1 MLRQPVDKSVVKLW
15 KECPEC
21 RKDWPLAIPLVA
33 WRRTFLGRLHVG
45 RVQVKSKTPFPTL
58 NPL

>member
-33 WRRTFLGRLHVG
+33 WRRTFLGRLHAACVP
-45 RVQVKSKTPFPTL
+45 VK
-58 NPL
+58 